1 MSDEA
6 ALVPT
11 EVRTVDFY
19 GDEIAGALVQLE
31 GDAQIY
37 IPIRPICEYLGLSW
51 SAQFER
57 IQRDEVLASEA
68 KTVRV
73 TRTNE
78 SVRVTRTDSRRG
90 DPDLLCLPLE
100 FLPGWL
106 FGISAERIK
115 NEEVRAKIIRY
126 RRECYRRLWDAFKG
140 EILQSTALAPAQPTG
155 GAALAYE
162 LATAVQNIA
171 REQMQL
177 EQRMGS
183 METSQDRARQW
194 AKGIDARVSALEI
207 RLDPA
212 QPISETQAGELAL
225 HVKNVAYALQQSGER
240 NGYQRVY
247 GEMYRRY
254 SIASYKNLPQGRFAE
269 TVQWLT
275 EWYGEIS
282 KQSGTG
288 TADS

>member
-11 EVRTVDFY
+11 EVRTIEFY
-19 GDEIAGALVQLE
+19 GDEITGALVQAE
-31 GDAQIY
+31 GEAQIY
-37 IPIRPICEYLGLSW
+37 IPIRPICEFLGLSW
-51 SAQFER
+51 SGQRER
-57 IQRDEVLASEA
+57 TMRDEVLKEA
-68 KTVRV
+68 MRFVRV
-73 TRTNE
+73 TRTN
-78 SVRVTRTDSRRG
+78 SSGGR
-90 DPDLLCLPLE
+90 PDVLALPLK

-106 FGISAERIK
+106 FGISVERIK
-115 NEEVRAKIIRY
+115 DETIRSKIIQY
-126 RRECYRRLWDAFKG
+126 RRECYDVLWNAFKH
-140 EILQSTALAPAQPTG
+140 EIIQSAALAPIQPTG

-194 AKGIDARVSALEI
+194 AKGIDARVSALEV

-212 QPISETQAGELAL
+212 QPISEAQAGELAL

-254 SIASYKNLPQGRFAE
+254 SIGSYKSLPQAHLSE
-269 TVQWLT
+269 ALEWLRK
-275 EWYGEIS
+275 WYDDIT
-282 KQSGTG
+282 KQSGTS
-288 TADS
+288 TTTS